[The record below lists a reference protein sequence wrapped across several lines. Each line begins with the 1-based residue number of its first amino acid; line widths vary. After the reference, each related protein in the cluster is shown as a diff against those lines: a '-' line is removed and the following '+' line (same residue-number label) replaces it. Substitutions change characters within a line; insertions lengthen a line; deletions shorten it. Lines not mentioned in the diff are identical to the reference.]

1 MTTLP
6 QQPIDSVQVPQTVG
20 LSPEMAFSL
29 VGQSGL
35 APMFQVQQVAGQPLP
50 GVATQWGQTP
60 ESFAGQPPPPGAP
73 ATRVTAQ
80 SPMAGSWVP
89 RGSVVYM
96 EWAQAAPPPK
106 KSSPVG
112 WIVVGVLVAL
122 LVLAGLVW
130 LLTSGG
136 GGDKPKPSE
145 SPSPTA
151 TETVT
156 RSASPRPT
164 QTVTATATATATTT
178 ATATATKTPTPTLT
192 STTENPAGPA
202 GP

>member
-1 MTTLP
+1 MSTMP

-35 APMFQVQQVAGQPLP
+35 APMFQAQQVAGQPLP
-50 GVATQWGQTP
+50 GVPTQWGQAP
-60 ESFAGQPPPPGAP
+60 ASFAGQVPAPGTP
-73 ATRVTAQ
+73 ATHVTAQ

-96 EWAQAAPPPK
+96 EWAQVAPPPK

-112 WIVVGVLVAL
+112 WIVVGGLVAVLL
-122 LVLAGLVW
+122 LVGLFW
-130 LLTSGG
+130 LLTSGDG
-136 GGDKPKPSE
+136 GEPKPSE

-151 TETVT
+151 TATVT
-156 RSASPRPT
+156 QSPTPRPT
-164 QTVTATATATATTT
+164 ATVTATQTATATATRTATATATATQTPT
-178 ATATATKTPTPTLT
+178 ATEA
-192 STTENPAGPA
+192 NPAGPA